1 MAACSHLETIEVAEL
16 PATIAGC
23 DECLKTG
30 SRWLHLRMCTECGG
44 IYCCDDSP
52 NRHATAH
59 HAATGHPVIR
69 SAEPGEDWFWCYD
82 DEVAFTLAG

>member
-1 MAACSHLETIEVAEL
+1 MAACSHLDTIEYPEL
-16 PATIAGC
+16 PGAIAGC
-23 DECLKTG
+23 EECLETG
-30 SRWLHLRMCTECGG
+30 SRWLHLRLCTECGS
-44 IYCCDDSP
+44 IHCCDDSP

>member
-1 MAACSHLETIEVAEL
+1 MAACSHLETIEFPEP

-30 SRWLHLRMCTECGG
+30 SRWLHLRLCTECGG
-44 IYCCDDSP
+44 IHCCDDSP
-52 NRHATAH
+52 NRHAAAH